1 MSGRVPPNDLA
12 AERAVLGGL
21 LLENEALDIV
31 AEASLS
37 VADFYSDANGK
48 IYAAIQELHAN
59 GQPVDG
65 VTLRAKLETKGH
77 LVAVGGDE
85 YLLGLTDTI
94 PTVAN
99 IQAHAKIVHDKALV
113 RTMIAACHAV
123 SALGYGDYGTVEEFL
138 DSAESAIA
146 KAGDARAIGGDLH
159 HIRGIVEEV
168 FVDLTD
174 RAEGKPGSAG
184 VPTGFDDLDRYL
196 SGMEEGLLYLIAGR
210 PGSGK
215 TAASLNIIRNI
226 AETKGTPALF
236 FSLEMPKKQLAQR
249 LLASEALVDGGKMR
263 EAALSRDDWPKLAA
277 AADTLQELPIY
288 VDDTPN
294 HDIDDICRVARKKH
308 REEGLSVV
316 CIDYI
321 QLVCSTQRKHG
332 NREQEIGYISRSLK
346 GLAKELSIPVI
357 GLSQLNRGLES
368 RTEKR
373 PLVSDL
379 RESGNLE
386 QDADTIIFIYRDE
399 VYNPDTKDR
408 GLAEFIIG
416 KQRQGP
422 TGTVKL
428 VFRKEFVRFETWN
441 GGHDDPQQTFV
452 DPTQERY

>member
-1 MSGRVPPNDLA
+1 MA

-31 AEASLS
+31 NEASLS
-37 VADFYSDANGK
+37 VPDFYSDANGK
-48 IYAAIQELHAN
+48 IYAAIQDLHAA

-65 VTLRAKLETKGH
+65 VTLRDRLETKGQ
-77 LVAVGGDE
+77 LAAVGGDE
-85 YLLGLTDTI
+85 YLLGLTETI

-113 RTMIAACHAV
+113 RTMIAACHKVA
-123 SALGYGDYGTVEEFL
+123 ALGYGDYGTVEEFL
-138 DSAESAIA
+138 DGAEAAIS
-146 KAGDARAIGGDLH
+146 KAGEARAIGGDLH
-159 HIRGIVEEV
+159 HVGGIIEEV
-168 FVDLTD
+168 FEDMRD

-184 VPTGFDDLDRYL
+184 VPTGFPDLDRYL
-196 SGMEEGLLYLIAGR
+196 SGMEDGLLYIIAGR

-236 FSLEMPKKQLAQR
+236 FSLEMPEKQLGQR
-249 LLASEALVDGGKMR
+249 LLASEALVDGCKIR

-277 AADTLQELPIY
+277 AAGTLQELPIY

-294 HDIDDICRVARKKH
+294 HDIDDICRVSRRKH
-308 REEGLSVV
+308 RTDGLSVV

-399 VYNPDTKDR
+399 VYNPDSADR

-428 VFRKEFVRFETWN
+428 VFRKEFVRFETYD
-441 GGHDDPQQTFV
+441 GGRRESPQQSFD
-452 DPTQERY
+452 DPTQDRY